1 MGIPEAFVVSIR
13 RPSIWAHTNICIP
26 SLADKRTSRCT
37 SICIA
42 KTGSPMILMGSKS
55 ASRPRSIPADGF

>member
-37 SICIA
+37 SICITKLA
-42 KTGSPMILMGSKS
+42 LQ
-55 ASRPRSIPADGF
+55 